1 MGFKQTMA
9 SLQAKLTQLVSMKP
23 LDFGPDSLRS
33 YTKSLKEIT
42 DETYEEAVV
51 YFYFRHVHGM
61 NEQDAAEVAKH
72 LDPTLPKSTNEILAH
87 AMQSASSDGIHLESG
102 WQAIKQTL
110 ASQFN
115 AQLTEWRLSDI
126 AHTVEQLIESG
137 DLKLVDKFTEPN
149 LLGEYEEPYQT
160 RDIPDLP
167 RSMQTEKSWLPPQDL
182 DQALRP
188 PVRPAPAPQV
198 YPNYG
203 VNYQEPMT
211 PTGASVQTY
220 NAWNHDE
227 QAMRD
232 QGIEDPYY
240 DLADDDLDGVP
251 NYRDK
256 VDNRYFSDI
265 PEAPP
270 LDVSDLQDYDEATN
284 LDDYSLY
291 MQ

>member
-23 LDFGPDSLRS
+23 LDFDPDSLRP

-51 YFYFRHVHGM
+51 YLYFRHVHGM
-61 NEQDAAEVAKH
+61 SEQDAAEVAKR

-102 WQAIKQTL
+102 WQAIKHTL

-126 AHTVEQLIESG
+126 AHTVEQLIQSG
-137 DLKLVDKFTEPN
+137 DLKLVAEFTEPN
-149 LLGEYEEPYQT
+149 LLGEYEEKYPTQ
-160 RDIPDLP
+160 DIPDLP
-167 RSMQTEKSWLPPQDL
+167 QSMRADKNWLPPQDVE
-182 DQALRP
+182 QVLRP
-188 PVRPAPAPQV
+188 PVSLAPTYEVRPQYRANQ
-198 YPNYG
+198 
-203 VNYQEPMT
+203 QEPMT

-220 NAWNHDE
+220 NTWNHDD
-227 QAMRD
+227 QALRD

-240 DLADDDLDGVP
+240 DLADDDLDGIP

-270 LDVSDLQDYDEATN
+270 IDVSDLQDYDEATN